1 MATLPQSFPKKAGKT
16 VAPRANQE
24 VLQNS
29 ESEEELKSPSSEDG
43 SEEGQPA
50 TQQEGAD
57 AFQAAPPVQEDL
69 EQLIDPDTVSV
80 DQVKDYVQS
89 ELEAVPV
96 MYLRWDTQQKW
107 GQIRVLNPQL
117 VEYYIKVIEK
127 EPPRQPVRVLV
138 RNMGSGI
145 CFFFTPNRRNIIP
158 FHRYPIRSTRWAT
171 HQCSHPCCL
180 CEYGGEEG
188 LST

>member
-1 MATLPQSFPKKAGKT
+1 MP
-16 VAPRANQE
+16 PRGNQE
-24 VLQNS
+24 VLLNS
-29 ESEEELKSPSSEDG
+29 ESEEELTSAESEEGSEDG
-43 SEEGQPA
+43 QAA
-50 TQQEGAD
+50 TQVEGAD
-57 AFQAAPPVQEDL
+57 GFQAAAPVQDDL
-69 EQLIDPDTVSV
+69 EQLIDPESVSI

-138 RNMGSGI
+138 RNMGTGMKFYAETSY
-145 CFFFTPNRRNIIP
+145 FFFCLQIPDLQYLAVNI
-158 FHRYPIRSTRWAT
+158 SV
-171 HQCSHPCCL
+171 L
-180 CEYGGEEG
+180 
-188 LST
+188 LSELYM